1 MAGRAEVLAVVPAR
15 GGSKGIPGKNIKP
28 FCGRPLIAYSI
39 AAGLEA
45 KTVSRVV
52 LDTDDERIAEAG
64 RAWGAETP
72 FLRPPELARDETPDW
87 PVFRHLLDRLAR
99 DEGYRPE
106 AVVHLRPTSPIR
118 PRGCVDEAVARL
130 FREPEADCVRS
141 VMASEQNPY
150 KMWRLEAD
158 GSLVPLLSVEGMREP
173 YNAPRQALPATYW
186 QSGHVDAV
194 RPSVILKKESMTGS
208 RIVPL
213 VVESRFAS
221 DLDDLHQWRLAE
233 SRCRD
238 LGGEIVTPGRIP
250 RPFPDA
256 VRLLVLDFD
265 GVLTDNR
272 VWVDGDGR
280 EAVAAYRGDGMGVIR
295 LRRAGVGTLVLSAEV
310 NPVVAARCRKVG
322 MECLQ
327 GVEDKAAVL
336 KSLLREKKLEPA
348 GVVFVGNDI
357 NDLPCFGIAGFAA
370 APADAEPAVLREAD
384 LVLARCGGR
393 GAVRELCDL
402 ILERMAAS

>member
-1 MAGRAEVLAVVPAR
+1 MAGRAEILAVIPAR
-15 GGSKGIPGKNIKP
+15 GGSKGIPGKNIRP
-28 FCGRPLIAYSI
+28 FCGRPLIAYSV
-39 AAGLEA
+39 AAARAAE
-45 KTVSRVV
+45 TVTRVV

-64 RAWGAETP
+64 RACGAETP
-72 FLRPPELARDETPDW
+72 FLRPAELAQDETPDW

-99 DEGYRPE
+99 EEGYSPE

-118 PRGCVDEAVARL
+118 PRGCVDEAVRRL
-130 FREPEADCVRS
+130 LREPEADCVRS
-141 VMASEQNPY
+141 VAASEQNPY
-150 KMWRLEAD
+150 KMWRLAAD

-173 YNAPRQALPATYW
+173 YNAPRQALPAAYW
-186 QSGHVDAV
+186 QSGHVDVV
-194 RPSVILKKESMTGS
+194 RTSVILKKRSMTGD

-213 VVESRFAS
+213 VVDPRFAS
-221 DLDDLHQWRLAE
+221 DLDDLHQWRRSEAQF
-233 SRCRD
+233 RD
-238 LGGEIVTPGRIP
+238 LSGDVVAPGRIP

-272 VWVDGDGR
+272 VWVDGDGH
-280 EAVAAYRGDGMGVIR
+280 EYVAAFRGDGMGVIR

-336 KSLLREKKLEPA
+336 KELLRERALEPA
-348 GVVFVGNDI
+348 KVVFVGNDV

-370 APADAEPAVLREAD
+370 APADAEPAVRGEAD
-384 LVLARCGGR
+384 LVLARRGGH

-402 ILERMAAS
+402 ILERMGSA